1 MGLCPLS
8 VSITRYFTLCNS
20 GVINVFWLAGFIRH
34 KNLLQVGIL
43 RRKGFVTIH
52 GVLLTWSVTSSS
64 EGIRKTRISSRQ
76 NLSYLVFC
84 KALSMYVV
92 WSEVCVLV
100 SSPSLPIWVLCY
112 CVWLCSN
119 NTEERCGR
127 TVICENFNENE
138 ILMISN
144 ATTSKERDEV

>member
-1 MGLCPLS
+1 MGLCLLS

-52 GVLLTWSVTSSS
+52 GVLLTWSVVIWRNKKDKNLISS
-64 EGIRKTRISSRQ
+64 ESF
-76 NLSYLVFC
+76 LSVFC

-92 WSEVCVLV
+92 WPQVVLV